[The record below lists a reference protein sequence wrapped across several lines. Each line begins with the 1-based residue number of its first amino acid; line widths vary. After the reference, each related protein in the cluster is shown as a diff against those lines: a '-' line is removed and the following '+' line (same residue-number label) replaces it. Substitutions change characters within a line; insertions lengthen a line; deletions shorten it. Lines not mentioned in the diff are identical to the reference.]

1 MQPPYEVIVVGPS
14 SSPEDSLR
22 GLIQVVCDAMAS
34 HLTCAL
40 DILSKEYGHSRDEMA
55 DVLKNSPV
63 FAEKIKE
70 DLGLLRR
77 VQTDSGRPV
86 NLLKPIPKVV
96 LETKEPPATKPQP
109 SPKS

>member
-1 MQPPYEVIVVGPS
+1 MPPPTPYEVIVVGPS

-40 DILSKEYGHSRDEMA
+40 DILSKEYGHSREEMA

-96 LETKEPPATKPQP
+96 VSEPPPTKPQP